1 MELLSDI
8 HLETE
13 NSDLLQ
19 EVKAHWAAQGY
30 RGYEKLKGGM
40 KILEFVGRSRDF
52 QSRKP
57 DPS

>member
-30 RGYEKLKGGM
+30 RGYEKLKGESKSWG
-40 KILEFVGRSRDF
+40 L
-52 QSRKP
+52 
-57 DPS
+57 